1 MKAKQGRSS
10 PEISDTV
17 THKVSPFGASST
29 KDARLVRSANAIATA
44 LLRLLERKTFDQI
57 TVREICA
64 EAKVHYATFFRH
76 HPTKE
81 ALLDHVAADQIDQL
95 VALTLPIQDN
105 IDTEAAFT
113 ALCTYVEE
121 HRVLWT
127 ALLNGGAGGA
137 MREELLRIAKALA
150 VERPPANHWL
160 PVDLATVCTVTLI
173 VETLSWW
180 LGQSTNPFSIK
191 QMAQILTKLVSST
204 LPMEDGEIRIG

>member
-1 MKAKQGRSS
+1 M
-10 PEISDTV
+10 
-17 THKVSPFGASST
+17 
-29 KDARLVRSANAIATA
+29 VRSANAIAGA
-44 LLRLLERKTFDQI
+44 LLRLLEQKTFDQI

-95 VALTLPIQDN
+95 VALSLPIQDSV
-105 IDTEAAFT
+105 DTEAAFI
-113 ALCTYVEE
+113 ALCAYVDD

-137 MREELLRIAKALA
+137 MREELLRIAKVLA
-150 VERPPANHWL
+150 VERSPTGHWL

-180 LGQSTNPFSIK
+180 LGQPTGQVSIEQLAK
-191 QMAQILTKLVSST
+191 ILTRLITTTTALGS
-204 LPMEDGEIRIG
+204 P

>member
-1 MKAKQGRSS
+1 M
-10 PEISDTV
+10 
-17 THKVSPFGASST
+17 
-29 KDARLVRSANAIATA
+29 VRSANAIATA

-95 VALTLPIQDN
+95 VALTLPIQDSA
-105 IDTEAAFT
+105 DTETALV
-113 ALCTYVEE
+113 ALCTYVDD
-121 HRVLWT
+121 HRTLWT

-137 MREELLRIAKALA
+137 MREELLRIAKMLA
-150 VERPPANHWL
+150 AERPPTGHWL
-160 PVDLATVCTVTLI
+160 PVDLATICSVTLI

-180 LGQSTNPFSIK
+180 LAQPAGRVSIEQLAK
-191 QMAQILTKLVSST
+191 ILAGLLRTTTVLGS
-204 LPMEDGEIRIG
+204 P